1 MLLSRV
7 LVRGG
12 GATEGRNGEW
22 GEHYR
27 GKSCDKKNNGQLAR
41 CWCHKHVWPRLS
53 SVSFLLGGCHQHL
66 LKLHSSPQKLHTCP
80 SPSLL
85 PTETSLADSTF
96 GYIDTKSEGKD
107 SYFCHSS
114 SFNPEQGIGIKL
126 QQYVSASVLSLS
138 YQGSYC
144 RTNTC
149 VF

>member
-1 MLLSRV
+1 MARVLLSRV

-53 SVSFLLGGCHQHL
+53 SVSFLFGGCHQHL

-107 SYFCHSS
+107 SEQKFASHVQSS
-114 SFNPEQGIGIKL
+114 TIHTSPKVKTILTSMDGWMD
-126 QQYVSASVLSLS
+126 
-138 YQGSYC
+138 
-144 RTNTC
+144 R
-149 VF
+149 

>member
-1 MLLSRV
+1 MLSRV

-96 GYIDTKSEGKD
+96 GYIAQRFKSEASQRSRIQCRKNKPQPR
-107 SYFCHSS
+107 CT
-114 SFNPEQGIGIKL
+114 GISRRMRPPG
-126 QQYVSASVLSLS
+126 SACNR
-138 YQGSYC
+138 GC
-144 RTNTC
+144 
-149 VF
+149 F